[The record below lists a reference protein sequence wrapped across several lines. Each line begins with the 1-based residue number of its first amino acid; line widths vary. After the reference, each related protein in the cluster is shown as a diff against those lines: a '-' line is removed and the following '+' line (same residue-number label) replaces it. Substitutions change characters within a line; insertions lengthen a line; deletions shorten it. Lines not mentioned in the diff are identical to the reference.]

1 MSTSPHDVGPDRGRP
16 IARREFLKYGFGFAG
31 LVTLAGVLTP
41 IIGFI
46 WPPAGQGGGGGGR
59 ILVGTTTEIPVGKAK
74 FARFN
79 NKPAIVV
86 NTPEGVKAL
95 SAVCT
100 HLGCIVKWNEQ
111 GHFIQCPCH
120 DGRFSTNGMV
130 ISGPPPAPLAQI
142 PVALDGDKIYIGG
155 A

>member
-1 MSTSPHDVGPDRGRP
+1 MSTSPQHVGPNRSRP
-16 IARREFLKYGFGFAG
+16 IARREFLKFGFGFAG

-41 IIGFI
+41 IVGYI
-46 WPPAGQGGGGGGR
+46 WPPAQSGGAGGGR
-59 ILVGTTTEIPVGKAK
+59 VLAGTTAKVPVGKAI
-74 FARFN
+74 FARYN
-79 NKPAIVV
+79 GKAVIVV

-111 GHFIQCPCH
+111 GRFIECPCH
-120 DGRFSTNGMV
+120 GGRFNTSGAV

-142 PVALDGDKIYIGG
+142 PVAVDGEKIYIGG
-155 A
+155 